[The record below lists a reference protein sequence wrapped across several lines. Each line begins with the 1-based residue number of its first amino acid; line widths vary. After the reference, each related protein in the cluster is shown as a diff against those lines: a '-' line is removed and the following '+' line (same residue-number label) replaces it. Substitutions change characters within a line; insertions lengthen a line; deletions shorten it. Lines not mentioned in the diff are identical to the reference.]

1 MQSDGIFIAI
11 NAIYKDK
18 CACLMQFLMYKRV
31 TNTITRNHLSEIP
44 MTDKLSKT
52 DHRILELLQHDA
64 RLSATDIAEQVGLSQ
79 SPCWRRINRLEE
91 SGVIRR
97 RVALVDRE
105 KLGFGMMVFVMVN
118 LSAHGRQ
125 YLEDFERAVRE
136 LPEVL
141 ECFTITGT
149 SDYMLKIVTRDTH
162 HYERFMRHQ
171 LSHLEAVHE
180 FHSFVALTEIKY
192 STALPIAGN

>member
-1 MQSDGIFIAI
+1 M
-11 NAIYKDK
+11 
-18 CACLMQFLMYKRV
+18 
-31 TNTITRNHLSEIP
+31 E
-44 MTDKLSKT
+44 KLSKT
-52 DHRILELLQHDA
+52 DFRILELLQQDA

-105 KLGFGMMVFVMVN
+105 KMGLGMLVFVMVT

-125 YLEDFERAVRE
+125 YLEDFERSVRE
-136 LPEVL
+136 LPQVL

-149 SDYMLKIVTRDTH
+149 SDYMLKIVARDTQ
-162 HYERFMRHQ
+162 HYEQFMRHQ
-171 LSHLEAVHE
+171 LALLQGVHE

-192 STALPIAGN
+192 STALPVVGN

>member
-1 MQSDGIFIAI
+1 
-11 NAIYKDK
+11 
-18 CACLMQFLMYKRV
+18 
-31 TNTITRNHLSEIP
+31 

-52 DHRILELLQHDA
+52 DFRILELLQQDA
-64 RLSATDIAEQVGLSQ
+64 GLSAADIAEQVGMSQ

-91 SGVIRR
+91 AGIIRR

-105 KLGFGMMVFVMVN
+105 KMGLGMLVFVMVT

-136 LPEVL
+136 LPQVL

-149 SDYMLKIVTRDTH
+149 SDYMLKIIARDTQD
-162 HYERFMRHQ
+162 YEQFMRHQ
-171 LSHLEAVHE
+171 LSLLQGVHE

-192 STALPIAGN
+192 STALPVAAN

>member
-1 MQSDGIFIAI
+1 
-11 NAIYKDK
+11 
-18 CACLMQFLMYKRV
+18 
-31 TNTITRNHLSEIP
+31 
-44 MTDKLSKT
+44 MTEKLSKT
-52 DHRILELLQHDA
+52 DYRILELLQQDN
-64 RLSATDIAEQVGLSQ
+64 RLSATEIAEKVGLSQ

-91 SGVIRR
+91 SGVIRQ

-105 KLGFGMMVFVMVN
+105 KLGFGLLVFVMVN

-125 YLEDFERAVRE
+125 YLEDFESAVRE

-141 ECFTITGT
+141 ECFTITGS

-162 HYERFMRHQ
+162 HYEHFMRHQ
-171 LSHLEAVHE
+171 LSLLEGVHE

-192 STALPIAGN
+192 STALPMTVG